1 MVCRQLLAID
11 RLLSQD
17 ERKYLHFLANA
28 VDDLN
33 ALEKQNLW
41 KRVGEKAKENFEFSF
56 PEEKKEEEK
65 KEVEKK

>member
-1 MVCRQLLAID
+1 MT
-11 RLLSQD
+11 QD
-17 ERKYLHFLANA
+17 ERKYLHFLANS

-33 ALEKQNLW
+33 ALEKQYLW
-41 KRVGEKAKENFEFSF
+41 KRVAEKAKENFEFSF